1 MAGEARGETMTKVV
15 QTELFEQ
22 EGAHGETREDR
33 SPRRCNDLDGAT
45 WLRYSISV
53 WGDIRKTA
61 EESQLNH
68 PAMFPSMLVQRLI
81 QMLTLKRQK
90 VILDPFV
97 GSGSTAIGAIR
108 EGKQAIGL
116 DTSAQYIELARRRCH
131 DLQTLWDRQ
140 NPCPEPLLIVADA
153 RTLLSHVKPRTVDL
167 CITSPPYWNIL
178 GQKRTADYKAVRHYG
193 NLTDDLSTIS
203 DYGDFLKELK
213 SVFRQVFVAT
223 RPNRYCVV
231 VVMDLR
237 KGRQF
242 YSLHSDV
249 ARMMSDIGFLYDD
262 LIVWNRKSDYNN
274 LRPLG
279 YPAVFRVNKVHEFI
293 LVFRTPESKQKTE
306 FDWRILDQVAENG
319 VDNRAAGE

>member
-1 MAGEARGETMTKVV
+1 MTKVM
-15 QTELFEQ
+15 QTKLFEQ
-22 EGAHGETREDR
+22 ERSDRETGEHPA
-33 SPRRCNDLDGAT
+33 PRRCNELDGAT

-53 WGDIRKTA
+53 WDDIRKTA
-61 EESQLNH
+61 EESQLHH

-81 QMLTLKRQK
+81 QMLTLERHR
-90 VILDPFV
+90 VVLDPFV
-97 GSGSTAIGAIR
+97 GSGSTVIGAMR
-108 EGKQAIGL
+108 EGKQAIGF
-116 DTSAQYIELARRRCH
+116 DTSAQYIELSRRRCQG
-131 DLQTLWDRQ
+131 LRTLWDRQ

-167 CITSPPYWNIL
+167 CVTSPPYWNIL
-178 GQKRTADYKAVRHYG
+178 GQKRTADYKTVRHYG
-193 NLTDDLSTIS
+193 NLTNDLSTIP
-203 DYGDFLKELK
+203 DYSDFLNELK
-213 SVFRQVFVAT
+213 NVFRQVFVAI

-242 YSLHSDV
+242 YPLHSDL
-249 ARMMSDIGFLYDD
+249 AGMMSDIGFLYDD

-293 LVFRTPESKQKTE
+293 LLFKTPESKHKIE
-306 FDWRILDQVAENG
+306 LDSRVLDQVAENG
-319 VDNRAAGE
+319 GDSRAAGE

>member
-1 MAGEARGETMTKVV
+1 MTRVV

-22 EGAHGETREDR
+22 ERADKDMRERPTR
-33 SPRRCNDLDGAT
+33 RRCNELDGAT

-53 WGDIRKTA
+53 WDDIRKTT

-81 QMLTLKRQK
+81 QMLTLERHK
-90 VILDPFV
+90 VTLDPFV
-97 GSGSTAIGAIR
+97 GSGSTAIGAMR

-116 DTSAQYIELARRRCH
+116 DTSAQYIELARRRCQ
-131 DLQTLWDRQ
+131 DLRTLWDRH
-140 NPCPEPLLIVADA
+140 NPCPEPLLIVSDA
-153 RTLLSHVKPRTVDL
+153 RALLSHVKPRTVDL

-178 GQKRTADYKAVRHYG
+178 GQKRTADYRTVRDYG
-193 NLTDDLSTIS
+193 NLSNDLSIIP
-203 DYGDFLKELK
+203 DYRCFLNELK
-213 SVFRQVFVAT
+213 KVFQQVFVAM

-237 KGRQF
+237 KGKQF
-242 YSLHSDV
+242 YPFHSDL
-249 ARMMSDIGFLYDD
+249 AGMMGEIGFLYDD
-262 LIVWNRKSDYNN
+262 LIVWNRKSEYNN

-293 LVFRTPESKQKTE
+293 LLFETPESKQKME
-306 FDWRILDQVAENG
+306 LDSRILDQVVENDADCE
-319 VDNRAAGE
+319 VAGE